1 MQSHTV
7 VIIIWLRK
15 RLCNHKIFTLKEV
28 DVTSNIKH
36 GNKHIQNFVFSF
48 QTKGKENTSL

>member
-28 DVTSNIKH
+28 DVTRNIKH